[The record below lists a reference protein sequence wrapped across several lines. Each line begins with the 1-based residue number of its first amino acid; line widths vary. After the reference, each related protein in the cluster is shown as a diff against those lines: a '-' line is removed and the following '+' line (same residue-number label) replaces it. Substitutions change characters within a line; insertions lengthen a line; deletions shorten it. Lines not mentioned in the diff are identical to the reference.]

1 MMGGEVEQASLRR
14 DEAAAATELGYVF
27 TFLLGL
33 LFLSLFS
40 VWTWDL
46 ESSRKK
52 TWTAAA
58 MDQNLDAVA
67 AAVERADSAS
77 HLGENVTYAEPVP
90 LLLSQATRLELRML
104 LDDEGLLLQDGSR
117 EFTSRRPIS
126 AGASTTHTGE
136 VSLNGIDTVWVVL
149 DAGEVR
155 LQVAQPGI

>member
-1 MMGGEVEQASLRR
+1 MRTDDLEQASIRR

-33 LFLSLFS
+33 LFLSMFS

-46 ESSRKK
+46 ESSRQKS
-52 TWTAAA
+52 WTAEA
-58 MDQNLDAVA
+58 MNQNLDAVA

-77 HLGENVTYAEPVP
+77 HLGDDVTYAEPVP

-117 EFTSRRPIS
+117 EYTSRRPIS
-126 AGASTTHTGE
+126 AGAATNHTGE

-149 DAGEVR
+149 HDGEVR
-155 LQVAQPGI
+155 LQVSQPGI

>member
-1 MMGGEVEQASLRR
+1 MRAGEVEQGSLHR

-33 LFLSLFS
+33 RFLSIFS

-46 ESSRKK
+46 ESSRAK
-52 TWTAAA
+52 TWTVEA
-58 MDQNLDAVA
+58 MDQYLDAVA

-77 HLGENVTYAEPVP
+77 HLGGNVTYAEPVP
-90 LLLSQATRLELRML
+90 LLLSHATRLELRML

-117 EFTSRRPIS
+117 EFTARRPIS

-149 DAGEVR
+149 YGGEVR

>member
-1 MMGGEVEQASLRR
+1 MRAGEVKQASLHR

-33 LFLSLFS
+33 LFLSMFS

-46 ESSRKK
+46 ESSRAK
-52 TWTAAA
+52 TWTVEA

-77 HLGENVTYAEPVP
+77 HLGGNVTYAEPVP
-90 LLLSQATRLELRML
+90 LLLSHATRLELRML

-117 EFTSRRPIS
+117 EFTARRPIS

-149 DAGEVR
+149 SGGEVR

>member
-1 MMGGEVEQASLRR
+1 MRAGEVEQASLHR

-33 LFLSLFS
+33 LFLSMFS

-46 ESSRKK
+46 ESSRAK
-52 TWTAAA
+52 TWTVEA

-77 HLGENVTYAEPVP
+77 HLGGNVTYAEPVP
-90 LLLSQATRLELRML
+90 LLLSHATRLELRML

-117 EFTSRRPIS
+117 EFTARRPIS

-149 DAGEVR
+149 YGGEVR

>member
-1 MMGGEVEQASLRR
+1 
-14 DEAAAATELGYVF
+14 
-27 TFLLGL
+27 
-33 LFLSLFS
+33 
-40 VWTWDL
+40 
-46 ESSRKK
+46 
-52 TWTAAA
+52 

-77 HLGENVTYAEPVP
+77 HLGGNVTYAEPVP
-90 LLLSQATRLELRML
+90 LLLSHATRLELRML

-117 EFTSRRPIS
+117 EFTARRPIS

-149 DAGEVR
+149 YGGEVR

>member
-1 MMGGEVEQASLRR
+1 MRTDDLEQASIRR

-33 LFLSLFS
+33 LFLSMFS

-46 ESSRKK
+46 ESSRQKS
-52 TWTAAA
+52 WTAEA

-77 HLGENVTYAEPVP
+77 HLGDDVTYAEPVP

-117 EFTSRRPIS
+117 EYTSRRPIS
-126 AGASTTHTGE
+126 AGAATNHTGE

-149 DAGEVR
+149 HDGEVR
-155 LQVAQPGI
+155 LQVSQPGI

>member
-1 MMGGEVEQASLRR
+1 MRAADVEQASLRR

-33 LFLSLFS
+33 LFLSMFS

-46 ESSRKK
+46 ETSRQKS
-52 TWTAAA
+52 WTAEA

-77 HLGENVTYAEPVP
+77 HLGEGVIYAEPVP

-104 LDDEGLLLQDGSR
+104 LDDDGLLLQDGSR
-117 EFTSRRPIS
+117 EFTSRRSIS
-126 AGASTTHTGE
+126 SGAATNDTGE
-136 VSLNGIDTVWVVL
+136 VSLNGIVTVWVVL
-149 DAGEVR
+149 VGEEVR
-155 LQVAQPGI
+155 LQVSQPGS

>member
-1 MMGGEVEQASLRR
+1 MRAGEVEQASLHR

-33 LFLSLFS
+33 LFLSMFS

-46 ESSRKK
+46 ESSRAK
-52 TWTAAA
+52 TWTVEA

-77 HLGENVTYAEPVP
+77 HLGGNVTYAEPVP
-90 LLLSQATRLELRML
+90 LLLSHATRLELRML

-117 EFTSRRPIS
+117 EFTARRPIS

-149 DAGEVR
+149 DGGEVR

>member
-1 MMGGEVEQASLRR
+1 MRAGEVEQASLHR

-33 LFLSLFS
+33 LFLSMFS

-46 ESSRKK
+46 ESSRAK
-52 TWTAAA
+52 TWTVEA

-117 EFTSRRPIS
+117 EFTARRPIS

-149 DAGEVR
+149 DGGEVR